1 MKKVVISADGNRKV
15 YSVPDVVADNLKEVI
30 IVNEFN
36 EFVREVF
43 PQQILP

>member
-1 MKKVVISADGNRKV
+1 MPSSKESF
-15 YSVPDVVADNLKEVI
+15 NLKEII